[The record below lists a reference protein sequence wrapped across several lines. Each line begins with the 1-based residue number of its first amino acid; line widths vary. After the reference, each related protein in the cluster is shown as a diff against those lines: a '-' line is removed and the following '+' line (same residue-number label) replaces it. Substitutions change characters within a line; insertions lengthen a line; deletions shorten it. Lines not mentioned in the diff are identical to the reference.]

1 MKNLISMR
9 DVSSEDILKLI
20 DLAGKIEKKEITVDM
35 TGKLAALLFFEPST
49 RTHFS
54 FETAVKKLSGN
65 TFSMSGTSSTSVK
78 KGETLSDTLMTI
90 SMYADI
96 IVMRHVIEGAARFAA
111 ETVDIPVI
119 NAGDGTNQ
127 HPTQA
132 MLDLYSIQK
141 TQGTLK
147 DLTIGMVGDLRL
159 GRTVHSLSQA
169 LSDFNTKFYFASPSH
184 LQMPNYIKDDLDKKG
199 IEYHEIEDIKEVM
212 PELDIMYVT
221 RIQKER
227 FAVLEDY
234 EKVKDSYIITKKLLE
249 GVKTNF
255 KVLHPLPR
263 VNEITTEVDDTE
275 YAYYF
280 QQAKNGVFMRQAIIT
295 DLLNLKY

>member
-1 MKNLISMR
+1 MENLISMR
-9 DVSSEDILKLI
+9 DVSSKQIMQLI
-20 DLAGKIEKKEITVDM
+20 EQARKIEEKELIPDM
-35 TGKLAALLFFEPST
+35 RGKLAAMLFFEPST

-54 FETAVKKLSGN
+54 FETAVKKLEGN
-65 TFSMSGTSSTSVK
+65 TITMSGTGSTSVK

-96 IVMRHVIEGAARFAA
+96 IVMRHVVEGAARYAA
-111 ETVDIPVI
+111 ETVNVPVI

-141 TQGTLK
+141 TQGSLK
-147 DLTIGMVGDLRL
+147 NLTVGMVGDLRL
-159 GRTVHSLSQA
+159 GRTVHSLAQA
-169 LSDFNTKFYFASPSH
+169 LSDFNPKFYFASPRH
-184 LQMPNYIKDDLDKKG
+184 LQMPSYIKDDLDRKN
-199 IEYHEIEDIKEVM
+199 IEYEELPDVRDVVH
-212 PELDIMYVT
+212 ELDIMYVT

-234 EKVKDSYIITKKLLE
+234 EKVKDSYIVSKEMLE
-249 GVKTNF
+249 NVKPNF

-263 VNEITTEVDDTE
+263 VNEITKDVDNTQ

-280 QQAKNGVFMRQAIIT
+280 RQARNGVFMRQAIIS
-295 DLLNLKY
+295 DLLNLI

>member
-1 MKNLISMR
+1 MKHLISMQ
-9 DVSSEDILKLI
+9 DVSTKDIMKLI
-20 DLAGKIEKKEITVDM
+20 DLADKIENKKINVDM

-54 FETAVKKLSGN
+54 FETAVKKLGGN
-65 TFSMSGTSSTSVK
+65 TFSMSGTNSTSVK

-90 SMYADI
+90 SMYADL
-96 IVMRHVIEGAARFAA
+96 IVMRHIIEGAARFAA
-111 ETVDIPVI
+111 ETVDVPVI

-132 MLDLYSIQK
+132 MLDLYSIKK
-141 TQGTLK
+141 TQGTLEN
-147 DLTIGMVGDLRL
+147 LTIGLIGDLRL

-184 LQMPNYIKDDLDKKG
+184 LQMPKYITDDLDKKG
-199 IEYHEIEDIKEVM
+199 IHYQELEDIKEVM
-212 PELDIMYVT
+212 HELDIMYVT

-249 GVKTNF
+249 GVKNNF

-263 VNEITTEVDDTE
+263 VNEITTEVDNTK

-280 QQAKNGVFMRQAIIT
+280 QQAKNGVYMRQAIIT
-295 DLLNLKY
+295 ELLNLKY